1 MSIRSSAASFATRQI
16 PGRSAMSSLRSNN
29 GPRIKYTPE
38 DSPYEAISVDK
49 LTPIIGAEIGEVD
62 LREPSNRQMDEIH
75 RALAENL
82 VIFFRDQHLSAAE
95 HIAFGRQ
102 FGDLH

>member
-1 MSIRSSAASFATRQI
+1 
-16 PGRSAMSSLRSNN
+16 MSSLRSFA
-29 GPRIKYTPE
+29 GPRVKYTPE

-82 VIFFRDQHLSAAE
+82 GIFFRAQPLTPREHLD
-95 HIAFGRQ
+95 FGRR
-102 FGDLH
+102 FGELHLHPAAPSEPGLPELMV